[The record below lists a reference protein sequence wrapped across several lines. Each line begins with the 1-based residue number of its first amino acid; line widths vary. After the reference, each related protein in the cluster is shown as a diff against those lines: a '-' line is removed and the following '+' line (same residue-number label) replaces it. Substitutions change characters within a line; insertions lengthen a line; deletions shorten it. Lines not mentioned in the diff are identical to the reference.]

1 MTNKYFEN
9 SSGMFRSFILYYLMA
24 QTRGSRFIKS

>member
-9 SSGMFRSFILYYLMA
+9 SSGMFRSFILYYK
-24 QTRGSRFIKS
+24 IKDLTPSPC

>member
-9 SSGMFRSFILYYLMA
+9 SSGMFKSFILYYVFGIALIRRL
-24 QTRGSRFIKS
+24 T

>member
-9 SSGMFRSFILYYLMA
+9 SSGMFRSFILYYVTLL
-24 QTRGSRFIKS
+24 IKATPNT